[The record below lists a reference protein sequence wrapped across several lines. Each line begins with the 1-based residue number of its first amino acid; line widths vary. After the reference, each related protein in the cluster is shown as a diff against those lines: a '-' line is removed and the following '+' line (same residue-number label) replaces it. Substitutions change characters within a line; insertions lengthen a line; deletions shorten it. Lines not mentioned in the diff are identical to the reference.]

1 MDLIK
6 NKTAQYDVVG
16 IGSALLDFTV
26 EVDDAHLAST
36 GLTKGQMHLIDS
48 ERSKEIF
55 KAISGMKIETT
66 PGGSAANTLA
76 GVAGFGGKAFFI
88 GKVGNDENGKIYITE
103 TEKSGVNTRIG
114 KHDSISGHAIT
125 FITPDSERTFAT
137 HLGAALFLD
146 EKDIKEED
154 IKKSKILHLEG
165 YLFEPDNL
173 YAASLKA
180 MKAAK
185 ENGVLISIDLSDA
198 GLVGR
203 IFDRLKSVVNDF
215 ADIVFANETEAFSF
229 VGVKEVEALD
239 AISQMCSLAVVKLGA
254 DGSLIKSKE
263 EMHRIKSFET
273 SVVNTNG
280 AGDMY
285 AAGLLYGIS
294 NGYSLNDSGRI
305 GSYASS
311 LVVAQPGARLGWK
324 LDPKII

>member
-1 MDLIK
+1 MALIK
-6 NKTAQYDVVG
+6 NNNAKFDVVG

-26 EVDDAHLAST
+26 EVDDAHLASA

-55 KAISGMKIETT
+55 KTISGMKIETT

-76 GVAGFGGKAFFI
+76 GVAGFGGRALFI
-88 GKVGNDENGKIYITE
+88 GEVGNDENGRIYINE

-114 KHDSISGHAIT
+114 NHDSISGHAIT

-146 EKDIKEED
+146 EMDIKEED
-154 IKKSKILHLEG
+154 IKNSKILHLEG

-185 ENGVLISIDLSDA
+185 KNGVLISVDLSDA

-203 IFDRLKSVVNDF
+203 IFDRLKSVVNDY
-215 ADIVFANETEAFSF
+215 ADIVFANETEAFAF
-229 VGVKEVEALD
+229 TGVKEAEALE
-239 AISQMCSLAVVKLGA
+239 AISKMCTLSIVKLGA
-254 DGSLIKSKE
+254 DGSLIKTKE
-263 EMHRIKSFET
+263 EMHQIKSFKT
-273 SVVNTNG
+273 QVVNTNG

-294 NGYSLNDSGRI
+294 NGYSLKDSGRI

-311 LVVAQPGARLGWK
+311 LVVAQPGARLGRK
-324 LDPKII
+324 LDPKTI

>member
-1 MDLIK
+1 MALIK
-6 NKTAQYDVVG
+6 NNNAEFDVVG

-48 ERSKEIF
+48 DRSKEIF
-55 KAISGMKIETT
+55 KTISGMKIETT

-76 GVAGFGGKAFFI
+76 GVAGFGGRALFI
-88 GKVGNDENGKIYITE
+88 GEVGNDENGRIYISE

-114 KHDSISGHAIT
+114 NHDSISGHAIT

-185 ENGVLISIDLSDA
+185 KNGVLISVDLSDA

-203 IFDRLKSVVNDF
+203 IFDRLKSVVNDY
-215 ADIVFANETEAFSF
+215 ADIVFANETEAFAF
-229 VGVKEVEALD
+229 TGVKEAEALD
-239 AISQMCSLAVVKLGA
+239 AILQMCTLSVVKLGA

-263 EMHRIKSFET
+263 EMHKIKSFET
-273 SVVNTNG
+273 QVVNTNG

-294 NGYSLNDSGRI
+294 NGYSLQDSGRI

-311 LVVAQPGARLGWK
+311 LVVAQPGARLGRK
-324 LDPKII
+324 LDPKTI